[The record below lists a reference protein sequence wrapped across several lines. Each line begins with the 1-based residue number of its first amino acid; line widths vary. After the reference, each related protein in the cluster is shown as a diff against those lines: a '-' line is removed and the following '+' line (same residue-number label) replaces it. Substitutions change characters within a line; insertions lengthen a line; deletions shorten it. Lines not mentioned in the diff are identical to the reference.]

1 MWFWRV
7 WMLNGVQSSAC
18 FRPIEH
24 SRWEASGPKHAVASW
39 IVIYVCWLPVSC
51 HNLFCIPQNLM
62 LLITRIDSRFP
73 GNVCDSIFH
82 YEVSIC
88 TVSPPSECPRND
100 NWPDSNH
107 LTICPDLSKSVLWF
121 ESEECD
127 LSDGLDVLQTLSRHH
142 GLPGPLATAMQ
153 RLLIYGDFECLT
165 TKAEQN
171 KDLIGSYQEHHQVA
185 TKTRVAWNV
194 FWDPSHF
201 DLAQMH
207 ESPRFKHAKPVEI
220 QIFTIADL

>member
-7 WMLNGVQSSAC
+7 WMLNGVFSSSAC

-127 LSDGLDVLQTLSRHH
+127 LSDGLDVLQTLSRHLCIARASGH
-142 GLPGPLATAMQ
+142 SNAAATHLRRFWMFDNQ
-153 RLLIYGDFECLT
+153 SRTEQRFDRLLSGAPPSCHKNASCL
-165 TKAEQN
+165 KR
-171 KDLIGSYQEHHQVA
+171 LLGSFPLWPGSN
-185 TKTRVAWNV
+185 AWISWV
-194 FWDPSHF
+194 
-201 DLAQMH
+201 Q
-207 ESPRFKHAKPVEI
+207 
-220 QIFTIADL
+220 TC

>member
-39 IVIYVCWLPVSC
+39 IVKYVCWLPVSC

-62 LLITRIDSRFP
+62 LLH
-73 GNVCDSIFH
+73 FH

-88 TVSPPSECPRND
+88 TVSPPFEWPRND

-165 TKAEQN
+165 TKAER
-171 KDLIGSYQEHHQVA
+171 
-185 TKTRVAWNV
+185 TKIW
-194 FWDPSHF
+194 
-201 DLAQMH
+201 
-207 ESPRFKHAKPVEI
+207 
-220 QIFTIADL
+220 